1 MRFTD
6 TRAAGRA
13 LAAKLGDFRG
23 RDDAVVIG
31 VARGGVAVALEV
43 SKRLGLPLD
52 LALMRRLLLPRGPE
66 DPVCAVSVA
75 GALRVDEE
83 ASAHFNEDAAGVG
96 EGSARCDGRDDALKL
111 YLSGALE
118 ELARS
123 ARACRGERPP
133 LELARKT
140 VLVVD
145 NGVRTGS
152 TARAVV
158 RALRTESPARVVVA
172 VPVADPEARAAV
184 ESFADDFIYLA
195 APRPFGHVGL
205 WYANFR
211 RPGDDEIRAMLE
223 EAERLISLKPDCQKP
238 RG

>member
-13 LAAKLGDFRG
+13 LAAELDSFHG
-23 RDDAVVIG
+23 RDDAVVVG

-43 SKRLGLPLD
+43 SKHLSLPLD
-52 LALMRRLLLPRGPE
+52 LALIRRLFLPRGPA
-66 DPVCAVSVA
+66 DPVCAVNVA

-83 ASAHFNEDAAGVG
+83 AAAHFNEDGARANEDGAGVG
-96 EGSARCDGRDDALKL
+96 KGSARCDGRDAALEL
-111 YLSGALE
+111 YLSGALD
-118 ELARS
+118 ELAQS
-123 ARACRGERPP
+123 VRACRGERPP
-133 LELARKT
+133 LVLARKT

-152 TARAVV
+152 TVRAVV

-184 ESFADDFIYLA
+184 ESFAADFIHLA
-195 APRPFGHVGL
+195 APQPFGHVGL
-205 WYANFR
+205 WYADFR

-223 EAERLISLKPDCQKP
+223 EAER
-238 RG
+238 G